1 MDEREWM
8 SSEQYESLRAQARVQ
23 MMQNLVKPKPLTVE
37 ELRDAIEGLRLE
49 TAELRDDTRR
59 DIMRVFLILLVLT
72 VSVLLIWYQLF

>member
-8 SSEQYESLRAQARVQ
+8 SSEQYESLRAQAQQQAEWAR
-23 MMQNLVKPKPLTVE
+23 PKPLTVE

-49 TAELRDDTRR
+49 TAELRDGTRR

>member
-8 SSEQYESLRAQARVQ
+8 SSEQYESLRAQAQQQAEWAR
-23 MMQNLVKPKPLTVE
+23 PKPLTVE